1 MWFMMMVAVFIG
13 TLGVQILD
21 GAETLS
27 PFTDILE
34 QVMDLGGFPYFM
46 ELIAVTAS
54 LAAIMSTADS
64 LLIAISQIVTEEIV
78 YPVWS

>member
-1 MWFMMMVAVFIG
+1 
-13 TLGVQILD
+13 
-21 GAETLS
+21 
-27 PFTDILE
+27 
-34 QVMDLGGFPYFM
+34 MDLGGFPYFM